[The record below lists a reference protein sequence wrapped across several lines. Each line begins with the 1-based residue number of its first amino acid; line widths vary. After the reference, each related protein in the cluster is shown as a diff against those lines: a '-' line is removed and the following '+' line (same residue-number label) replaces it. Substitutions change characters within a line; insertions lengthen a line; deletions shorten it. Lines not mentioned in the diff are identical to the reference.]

1 MAPTTVQVRILFT
14 IRSEMSRFSFGLGLQ
29 LATEGLKPS
38 EATMLEER
46 LELDVGK
53 LDVEKVEEE
62 ANLFEGKFLP
72 EDGTLL
78 QASL

>member
-1 MAPTTVQVRILFT
+1 
-14 IRSEMSRFSFGLGLQ
+14 MSRFSFGLGLQ

-46 LELDVGK
+46 LELDVGE

-62 ANLFEGKFLP
+62 ANLFEGKNLP

>member
-1 MAPTTVQVRILFT
+1 M
-14 IRSEMSRFSFGLGLQ
+14 

-38 EATMLEER
+38 EATMLEIM
-46 LELDVGK
+46 LELDVGE
-53 LDVEKVEEE
+53 LDVKKVEEE
-62 ANLFEGKFLP
+62 ACLFKGKDLP